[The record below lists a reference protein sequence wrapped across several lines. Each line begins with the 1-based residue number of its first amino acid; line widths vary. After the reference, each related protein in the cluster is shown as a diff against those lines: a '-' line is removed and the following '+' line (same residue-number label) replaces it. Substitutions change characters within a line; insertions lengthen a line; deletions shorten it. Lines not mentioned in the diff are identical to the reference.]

1 MKPPYNLTSEILKLV
16 SEVSHKIGEVNASF
30 LTKQSPELRKRNRIR
45 TIQASLAVEGNT
57 LSIDQVTS
65 IIEDKRVLGP
75 TKDIKEVSNAIEA
88 YKQLNKFNP
97 FNEKTFLSAHKILMQ
112 GLIKNAG
119 QYRNSGAGIVKGSQ
133 ITHLAPPAGNVS
145 FLMKDLFNY
154 LKKSNELIL
163 IKSCVFHY
171 EMEFIHPFSDG
182 NGRMGRLWQTL
193 LLMQQ
198 YSVFEFLPFETLINK
213 NQKKYYQALSK
224 CDKQGESTIFI
235 EFMLTILSNSLDE
248 LLAERTGPI
257 SSSDRIRIFLSSGI
271 KEFTRK
277 NYMNYFKTISSATAS
292 RDILFAVK
300 ENFVKKFGDKNK
312 TIYKVK

>member
-57 LSIDQVTS
+57 LSIDQVTA
-65 IIEDKRVLGP
+65 IIEDKRVIGP

-248 LLAERTGPI
+248 LLAERSGPI

>member
-16 SEVSHKIGEVNASF
+16 SEVSHKIGELNASF

-57 LSIDQVTS
+57 LSIDQVTAL
-65 IIEDKRVLGP
+65 IENKRVLGP
-75 TKDIKEVSNAIEA
+75 TKDIKEVSNAIEV

-119 QYRNSGAGIVKGSQ
+119 QYRNSGVGIVKGSQ
-133 ITHLAPPAGNVS
+133 ITHLAPPASNIS

-154 LKKSNELIL
+154 LKKSNDLIL

-171 EMEFIHPFSDG
+171 EVEFIHPFSDG

-198 YSVFEFLPFETLINK
+198 YAVFEFLPFETLISK
-213 NQKKYYQALSK
+213 NQKRYYQALSK

-235 EFMLTILSNSLDE
+235 EFMLTILSDSLDE
-248 LLAERTGPI
+248 LLAERSGPI
-257 SSSDRIRIFLSSGI
+257 SSSDRVRIFLSSGI

-300 ENFVKKFGDKNK
+300 ESLVKKFGEKNK